1 VHKRISKQLLN
12 LLFSYF
18 FQSSQYEDIKQIQ
31 HKTLGKKFAIA
42 IADIKEMPTFATAI
56 KRDSNER
63 MK

>member
-1 VHKRISKQLLN
+1 ML
-12 LLFSYF
+12 
-18 FQSSQYEDIKQIQ
+18 E
-31 HKTLGKKFAIA
+31 KKVTTA

>member
-42 IADIKEMPTFATAI
+42 IADIKEMPT
-56 KRDSNER
+56 
-63 MK
+63 